1 MTWWTEPLRRWT
13 DALEIDVVVEHAPT
27 SDPGIIGAWSE
38 QPNEWWFQLDES
50 TRVRF
55 PDWKPTR
62 AMREALGYT
71 LTGGRDLAR
80 PTVDRMEQAYR
91 ALLELDVHG
100 LVRAST
106 ASAPPCI
113 PASEY
118 WSYPGYLFLV
128 RRKGE
133 VRTDA
138 EEVNLSWTQVISDML
153 SAILGE
159 GWHRELGERKDVV
172 AYLPVSKLEEAVLDL
187 PEADDDLPIIDR
199 LNSVAKLLVSAIAE
213 DAYFD
218 VRVSVSR
225 RIDKPSQ
232 IHAGLAS
239 ALLATRLQSLANTR
253 TSVFG
258 EGLLPLFATLA
269 SDEAVDAFWQV
280 LLERAQLPV
289 DAWPEDWLDIVQ
301 GVIQANLNISEAAR
315 ILYVHRNTLI
325 HKLDR
330 LAQVTGYDV
339 RNITDAMVLYVAALL
354 KTQQVALK

>member
-1 MTWWTEPLRRWT
+1 MTWWSEPLRRWT

-27 SDPGIIGAWSE
+27 SDPTVIGLWSE
-38 QPNEWWFQLDES
+38 QRNEWWFQLDES

-55 PDWKPTR
+55 PDWKPTE
-62 AMREALGYT
+62 AMREALGFT
-71 LTGGRDLAR
+71 LLGGRDVAR
-80 PTVDRMEQAYR
+80 PAVDRMEQAYR
-91 ALLELDVHG
+91 TLIEMDVHG

-106 ASAPPCI
+106 AHVQPCI
-113 PASEY
+113 PSSEY
-118 WSYPGYLFLV
+118 WVYPGYLFLV
-128 RRKGE
+128 RRNRDDGSL
-133 VRTDA
+133 
-138 EEVNLSWTQVISDML
+138 EEANSSWTQVSSDML

-159 GWHRELGERKDVV
+159 GWHRELGERRDVV
-172 AYLPVSKLEEAVLDL
+172 AYLPLAKLEEAVLDL
-187 PEADDDLPIIDR
+187 SEADDELHVMDR

-225 RIDKPSQ
+225 RIEKPSQ

-239 ALLATRLQSLANTR
+239 ALLATRLQWLDNAR
-253 TSVFG
+253 TAVFG

-269 SDEAVDAFWQV
+269 SNEAVDAFWQV

-330 LAQVTGYDV
+330 LAQVTGHDV
-339 RNITDAMVLYVAALL
+339 RDVTDAMVLYVAALL